1 MGVRI
6 IKIPKGDS
14 KREKDLQKAIAEGCI
29 IKKDEIDPSNE
40 TRVITLEEAVNF
52 TD

>member
-6 IKIPKGDS
+6 IKI
-14 KREKDLQKAIAEGCI
+14 KDNDPIRLKELQKAISEGCI
-29 IKKDEIDPSNE
+29 IKKDETENGL
-40 TRVITLEEAVNF
+40 RMVTLAEAVNF